1 MTGKNDGLIPVV
13 KMMKTQVRSDYD
25 STINKLMVEELFEG
39 VNMTYARECWRDNDE
54 QTDCSEI
61 GV

>member
-39 VNMTYARECWRDNDE
+39 VNMTYARECWGDNDK